1 VTDLAIRVERTEHTS
16 WVIVD
21 RQEAVNALGYSDFIE
36 LIKVLTEECSS
47 DRTAAVAIRGPAR
60 STS

>member
-1 VTDLAIRVERTEHTS
+1 LAIRVERTEHTS

-21 RQEAVNALGYSDFIE
+21 RQEAANALGYSDFLE

-47 DRTAAVAIRGPAR
+47 DRTAVAQATAR
-60 STS
+60 PWWR